1 MKASLRNL
9 QGKKTTD
16 EQDALLTEHIFNE
29 HQQRISDYERLLDL
43 TVSEFSSLGNCEIP
57 GCAVHHTPNT
67 SPVKNSNP
75 DFPPIVK
82 TTNNKRKETE
92 IDFVPPTRKL
102 SKNLKINEN
111 TSTNFRI
118 DLSNRFDGLEN
129 QEPIETPVA
138 GTSTGNA
145 SATSTNKNATTIVP
159 ENERKLP
166 PQYSLKSRKNTV
178 HN

>member
-1 MKASLRNL
+1 MDQTLPPSRPGTPQHSICLRKRQCVTLIDYYTAALEPMKASLRNL

-82 TTNNKRKETE
+82 TTTNKRKETE
-92 IDFVPPTRKL
+92 IDFVPP
-102 SKNLKINEN
+102 
-111 TSTNFRI
+111 
-118 DLSNRFDGLEN
+118 
-129 QEPIETPVA
+129 PHP
-138 GTSTGNA
+138 
-145 SATSTNKNATTIVP
+145 
-159 ENERKLP
+159 
-166 PQYSLKSRKNTV
+166 
-178 HN
+178 